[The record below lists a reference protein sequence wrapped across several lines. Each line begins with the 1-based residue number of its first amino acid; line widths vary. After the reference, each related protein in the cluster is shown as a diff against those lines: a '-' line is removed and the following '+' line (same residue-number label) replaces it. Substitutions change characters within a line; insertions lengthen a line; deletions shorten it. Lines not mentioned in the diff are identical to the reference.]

1 MKFFLYDR
9 ERDFIT
15 ESEVVE
21 ILMYFYA
28 ETTSIN
34 DNVFSSAIHDIEMVL
49 LKKKYMWNKKV
60 LWWNHWVSD
69 LWVFVRYFHLD
80 GVEGHVYT

>member
-1 MKFFLYDR
+1 MYDR

-49 LKKKYMWNKKV
+49 LKKKYM
-60 LWWNHWVSD
+60 
-69 LWVFVRYFHLD
+69 
-80 GVEGHVYT
+80 